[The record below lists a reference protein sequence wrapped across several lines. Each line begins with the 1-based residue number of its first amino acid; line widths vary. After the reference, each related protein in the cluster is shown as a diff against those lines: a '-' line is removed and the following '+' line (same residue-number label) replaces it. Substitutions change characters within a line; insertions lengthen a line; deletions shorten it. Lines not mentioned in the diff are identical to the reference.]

1 MVFVA
6 FGTDD
11 RLTIF
16 AQLNL
21 DTTIK
26 RTQNTGGRFPFTL
39 MCFPFCFGEFVWLQC
54 PFRVTDIIVM
64 GDVIVKSYAGQEL
77 Y

>member
-6 FGTDD
+6 FGTGD

-26 RTQNTGGRFPFTL
+26 RTQNTGSGFPFTL
-39 MCFPFCFGEFVWLQC
+39 MFFRSYFGEFVWLQC
-54 PFRVTDIIVM
+54 RFPVTDIIVM
-64 GDVIVKSYAGQEL
+64 GNVIVKSYACQAL